1 MHQQI
6 RMTLGARSSTDGAG
20 AMAAMPVEVDPIEVR
35 GSLLQL
41 LDLLDS
47 EGFDLRLIAGSNVE
61 GTGELILA
69 VDDER
74 TYDCYTLLKP
84 KYHNVRVVEPKHGNA
99 AKRRG
104 GLAAAIRAMNLRQPI
119 HEIYLGEEHDGEIP
133 FHISTVA
140 RVADENTDA
149 AS

>member
-1 MHQQI
+1 VHQQI
-6 RMTLGARSSTDGAG
+6 RLSLGARSSKDGPG
-20 AMAAMPVEVDPIEVR
+20 AMNAMPVEVDPIEVR

-47 EGFDLRLIAGSNVE
+47 EGFDIRLIAGSNIE

-69 VDDER
+69 VDDDR
-74 TYDCYTLLKP
+74 TYDCYALLEP
-84 KYHNVRVVEPKHGNA
+84 RYRNVKVVEPKHGHA

-104 GLAAAIRAMNLRQPI
+104 GLAAAIRSMNLRQPI
-119 HEIYLGEEHDGEIP
+119 HELFLGEEHDGEIP

-140 RVADENTDA
+140 RSADGETNA
-149 AS
+149 